1 MKLIFRVVSP
11 DAAAAEDDCNEE
23 VEGPASS
30 EIITTSSIDFDV
42 WYGEFEREFV
52 LLKSA
57 N

>member
-1 MKLIFRVVSP
+1 MKLRFRES
-11 DAAAAEDDCNEE
+11 DDVDCKDE
-23 VEGPASS
+23 VDGPASS
-30 EIITTSSIDFDV
+30 SDEIITTSSIDLEE

>member
-11 DAAAAEDDCNEE
+11 DAAAAAEDDCNEE

-42 WYGEFEREFV
+42 
-52 LLKSA
+52 
-57 N
+57 